1 METPTRQQ
9 LVLHGIH
16 PSSQRLAVGDYVLWT
31 ADHPSAERVYAMARK
46 ELPTLSQATVY
57 NTLNLFVERGLLKAL
72 QIEPGHT
79 VFDPNVAP
87 HHHFID
93 DDSGRIHDIPW
104 AAVQVNGTD
113 KLDGFDVAEVQLI
126 LRGRRQVIPNLNKT
140 LN

>member
-1 METPTRQQ
+1 MNTPTRQQ
-9 LVLHGIH
+9 LDFHGIH
-16 PSSQRLAVGDYVLWT
+16 PSAQRLAVGDYVLWT
-31 ADHPSAERVYAMARK
+31 AEHPSAERVYEMARK
-46 ELPTLSQATVY
+46 RLATLSQATVY

-72 QIEPGHT
+72 QIESGHT

-93 DDSGRIHDIPW
+93 DDSGCIHDIPW

-113 KLDGFDVAEVQLI
+113 NLDGFDVAEVQLI
-126 LRGRRQVIPNLNKT
+126 LRGRRQATPNPHKT